1 METTEFPKSN
11 SKWLFC
17 NCINGLKN
25 ISSENKAFALEIFR
39 NEYNI
44 SKRNSKKII
53 KEEKVELWMLLT
65 LLLHMNLINDLS
77 HLSLAQWVGR
87 PTNVWHPLASD
98 ITNITSSSNH
108 YIPIEISQ
116 WCIFFPLEAPGSSLQ
131 SYPTLLQGEW
141 LEWRHWFPFPRA
153 KRAGA
158 TPKKGKRRRTY
169 SS

>member
-25 ISSENKAFALEIFR
+25 ISAENKAFALEIFR

-53 KEEKVELWMLLT
+53 KQEKVELWMLLT

-77 HLSLAQWVGR
+77 HLSLAQWVER

-116 WCIFFPLEAPGSSLQ
+116 WCIFFSSRSARQLSPVLPDPSPGRVARVEALVPLPSRQKSR
-131 SYPTLLQGEW
+131 
-141 LEWRHWFPFPRA
+141 RHSKER
-153 KRAGA
+153 
-158 TPKKGKRRRTY
+158 
-169 SS
+169 

>member
-1 METTEFPKSN
+1 
-11 SKWLFC
+11 
-17 NCINGLKN
+17 
-25 ISSENKAFALEIFR
+25 
-39 NEYNI
+39 
-44 SKRNSKKII
+44 
-53 KEEKVELWMLLT
+53 MLLT

-87 PTNVWHPLASD
+87 PTNVWHPLARD
-98 ITNITSSSNH
+98 ITNITSSSTH

-158 TPKKGKRRRTY
+158 TPKKGKRCIPVKITERHASLGYKRPFVVFSTFDCDQLAKIP
-169 SS
+169 STRLERKQ

>member
-1 METTEFPKSN
+1 MGK
-11 SKWLFC
+11 
-17 NCINGLKN
+17 
-25 ISSENKAFALEIFR
+25 ISSEKKTFAHEIFC

-44 SKRNSKKII
+44 SKRDSEKII

-65 LLLHMNLINDLS
+65 FLLHMNLINDLP
-77 HLSLAQWVGR
+77 HLSLSQWVGR
-87 PTNVWHPLASD
+87 PTNVWYPLAGN
-98 ITNITSSSNH
+98 IANITSSTH

-158 TPKKGKRRRTY
+158 TPKKGKRCRTY
-169 SS
+169 CS